1 MPIVIQHLNYAHV
14 DLPTSF
20 GKYVWLALLTLILS
34 TVLPGFV
41 ISSYMLK
48 STNSSIKIASS
59 PLFGL
64 LFLFVL
70 TGVVQILGFFSP
82 TFLVVLVLV
91 MNMICVLLLTKLE
104 QDIRSIFGEV
114 YSSHFSEKPN
124 RIYSYVFLMLSF
136 LLLSPVFVFDIPYG
150 VDWIGFSNVLVALN
164 QSGTM
169 GFTEPNS
176 GVWIYPPAFIS
187 AAGMFSVIPNVH
199 EFQALMILGFYSL
212 FAIVLGVF
220 AVGEKYNA
228 GIFCGLMMFL
238 GVGLFAKSFDSGW
251 PTIASQ
257 IPVLVGLLIL
267 QESDFTIGIGN
278 RVTLLLTILGAL
290 IIHPT
295 GAISL
300 LILIFVVLFFQTN
313 KVRKREHRVAFIVI
327 IFLIIFVSSLLAS
340 NLSNLEQFSEYG
352 WQGGTVLI
360 KYNAPLC
367 FIAFYFMVKH
377 REDSALNILSKWL
390 IITWIFSFLHLL
402 PILEELPVF
411 KLLGYLCYSM
421 GLHMFH
427 IPFSL
432 ISGIGLMLGLQSIKE
447 KEGSENDFNH
457 FNSKQA
463 ISLLLV
469 CCLLVPI
476 GMLALIQTEENKH
489 NFATTSSTLELIDQ
503 VNSMEIDSV
512 VYTENSHWGYLQ
524 IEDLNFQTTSLP
536 RLGLMVEN
544 NYVQSEATRAILSN
558 DFQTLGELG
567 IEYAITSPMGSLHYS
582 LIESGSWKI
591 VLDIDGSRLWKLDAN
606 TSGINIQAFALGELD
621 CGEKDCTKVKDLWRD
636 YRYNDQ
642 LLLGDDRVKLSKEA
656 TMSIPVNIV
665 NQSVEACLLYEVRGN
680 VDDFSL
686 KFSSNNI
693 SIDANFNTSPG
704 WHLDCANNISSGS
717 IELQFD
723 VQISNGIRFVNPS
736 GFSGRGDYLLEK
748 PGIVLHHFEFHF

>member
-1 MPIVIQHLNYAHV
+1 M
-14 DLPTSF
+14 
-20 GKYVWLALLTLILS
+20 
-34 TVLPGFV
+34 
-41 ISSYMLK
+41 IS
-48 STNSSIKIASS
+48 
-59 PLFGL
+59 
-64 LFLFVL
+64 
-70 TGVVQILGFFSP
+70 
-82 TFLVVLVLV
+82 
-91 MNMICVLLLTKLE
+91 VLLLTKLE

-114 YSSHFSEKPN
+114 YSSHFSKKPN
-124 RIYSYVFLMLSF
+124 RVYSYVFLALSF
-136 LLLSPVFVFDIPYG
+136 LLLSPVFVLDIPYG

-169 GFTEPNS
+169 SFTEPNL
-176 GVWIYPPAFIS
+176 GAWIYPPGFIS
-187 AAGMFSVIPNVH
+187 AASLLSISPNMH

-212 FAIVLGVF
+212 FAVVLGVF

-267 QESDFTIGIGN
+267 QDSDFSIEIDN
-278 RVTLLLTILGAL
+278 MLKLLLTIIGAF

-300 LILIFVVLFFQTN
+300 LVLIFVVLFIQTN
-313 KVRKREHRVAFIVI
+313 KVSKREYRVAFIVI
-327 IFLIIFVSSLLAS
+327 MFLIIFVSSLLAS
-340 NLSNLEQFSEYG
+340 NLTNLEQFSEYG

-367 FIAFYFMVKH
+367 FIAFYFMVKYQ
-377 REDSALNILSKWL
+377 EDTALNILSKWF

-402 PILEELPVF
+402 PILEELPAF

-432 ISGIGLMLGLQSIKE
+432 ISGIGLMLGLQSI
-447 KEGSENDFNH
+447 NDNEESKNHFNH

-489 NFATTSSTLELIDQ
+489 NFATTSSTLELIDL

-524 IEDLNFQTTSLP
+524 IEELNFQTTSIP

-558 DFQTLGELG
+558 DFQTLELLG

-591 VLDIDGSRLWKLDAN
+591 VLDVDGSRLWKLEVN
-606 TSGINIQAFALGELD
+606 TGSINIQAFALGELN
-621 CGEKDCTKVKDLWRD
+621 CGEEDCTKVKDLWRD

-656 TMSIPVNIV
+656 TIRLPVDIAND
-665 NQSVEACLLYEVRGN
+665 SVEACLLYEVRGN
-680 VDDFSL
+680 VDQFSL
-686 KFSSNNI
+686 RFSSNNN

-723 VQISNGIRFVNPS
+723 VQISNNIRFVNPS